1 MDEVLGTLEEEIAA
15 LFVADNVVDC
25 AVLEGGATGDR
36 PDEYVSVVGME
47 AEYRAGNAYLVE
59 MEFRSV
65 VPLDDAGAAQRQ
77 KLRFRQMVDY
87 INAPTSPL
95 RTYNSPTLM
104 IHGLV
109 MRGLSSKNGERS
121 RAEIA
126 RVRFGATATGASP
139 GSISFVVS

>member
-1 MDEVLGTLEEEIAA
+1 MDEVLGALETEIAA
-15 LFVADNVVDC
+15 LFIADNVVDC
-25 AVLEGGATGDR
+25 PVLEGGATGDR
-36 PDEYVSVVGME
+36 PDEYVSVVSME

-65 VPLDDAGAAQRQ
+65 VPLDDIGAVHRQ

-87 INAPTSPL
+87 INAPASPL
-95 RTYNSPTLM
+95 RAYESPTLM

-109 MRGLSSKNGERS
+109 MRTLSSKTGERS

-126 RVRFGATATGASP
+126 RVRFGASALH
-139 GSISFVVS
+139 

>member
-1 MDEVLGTLEEEIAA
+1 MDEVLGALESEITA

-25 AVLEGGATGDR
+25 PVLEGGATEDR
-36 PDEYVSVVGME
+36 PDEYVSVVGLE

-65 VPLDDAGAAQRQ
+65 IPLDDTGATQRQ

-95 RTYNSPTLM
+95 RTYCSPTLM

-109 MRGLSSKNGERS
+109 MRGLSSKQGERS